1 VLVARLSVTPWFNPL
16 EAIFLSRFRLHMGP
30 TMTFDLSTDAGLAEA
45 CRRVLKSGGIPR
57 GSCAMTDARDEMR
70 SFIEQGWG
78 IEEILQAVE
87 NALVDAGYDD
97 FAVATERGTFRWQT
111 VERARAEGGEQLWD

>member
-1 VLVARLSVTPWFNPL
+1 
-16 EAIFLSRFRLHMGP
+16 
-30 TMTFDLSTDAGLAEA
+30 MTVE
-45 CRRVLKSGGIPR
+45 
-57 GSCAMTDARDEMR
+57 RDEMR

-111 VERARAEGGEQLWD
+111 VERARAECGEQLWDELEH